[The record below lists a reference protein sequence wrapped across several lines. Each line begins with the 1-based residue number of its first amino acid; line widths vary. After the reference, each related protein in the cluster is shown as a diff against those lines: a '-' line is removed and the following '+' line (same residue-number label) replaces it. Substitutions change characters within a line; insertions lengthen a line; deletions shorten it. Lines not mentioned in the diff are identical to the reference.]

1 MDKVKKSIKQQVV
14 CINWNKIFANA
25 GVAFFSTMTAT
36 GLTGSPSLEASA
48 LSAIFL
54 AGLAFFTELK
64 VESEGGLKKNLQK
77 IVSAGLI
84 V

>member
-1 MDKVKKSIKQQVV
+1 MKK
-14 CINWNKIFANA
+14 CINWNKIFANS

-48 LSAIFL
+48 ISALML
-54 AGLAFFTELK
+54 AGLAFFTEMK
-64 VESEGGLKKNLQK
+64 IETDAQGKGAVTQHVQK
-77 IVSAGLI
+77 IVNAGLL